1 MGAIAKESLA
11 MAGLFEAEVL
21 TELLLWR
28 WAHPQRTDR
37 EYRRALLED
46 AAAALRQAIGGTA
59 LFEEVPAEETNLIAA
74 LYFVEWSALQSG
86 AADADGTRQKW
97 LDQFRHALPSCFCS
111 HADLPPD

>member
-28 WAHPQRTDR
+28 WEHPLRNDR
-37 EYRRALLED
+37 EFRRALLED
-46 AAAALRQAIGGTA
+46 AAIALRQAIGGEA

-86 AADADGTRQKW
+86 EPDADGARQKW
-97 LDQFRHALPSCFCS
+97 LDQLRRALPSCFCP